1 MKSILLTGGTGRLGK
16 AIIESGCFRSLLA
29 PSREALDITKPAD
42 INKFF
47 NNNDFD
53 LIIHC
58 AALARMKECQEN
70 PAKAIQTNITG
81 TCNLVVETLKKEKS
95 LKKSIR
101 FIHIST
107 DGVYQGT
114 RGNYN
119 ENDETIPYNI
129 YGWTKL
135 GAECAINALSN
146 FCIIRTSFFDP
157 KNIKFDASAAD
168 SFSSRIEIGC
178 LVEAIAKL
186 ANHNFVGTIN
196 VGGEKKSEYDHYKE
210 FKPSLRSCSQKDILK
225 TAGIPMAIDASMDCG
240 VWETVKKNEKY

>member
-157 KNIKFDASAAD
+157 KNILATLQLDSHVRNAVDFGCGYGTFTLPAAALIKGSVYALD
-168 SFSSRIEIGC
+168 ID
-178 LVEAIAKL
+178 EAMVAATKRKAK
-186 ANHNFVGTIN
+186 
-196 VGGEKKSEYDHYKE
+196 E
-210 FKPSLRSCSQKDILK
+210 LK
-225 TAGIPMAIDASMDCG
+225 LN
-240 VWETVKKNEKY
+240 K